1 MSQEGNRFFPLTHP
15 QKRIWYIEKLISD
28 SPLHHI
34 CGTAELKGEIDLKRL
49 EETILCFLKKHDSF
63 RLHFFEENQE
73 VYQMVS
79 DFTLEKI
86 DFFDFSQ
93 DEDPLYR
100 CNQWIQQEI
109 EKPFSMIN
117 NDLFYLAIYRTSE
130 SCYGLFVKVHH
141 LIFDGWSIHI
151 LAKQICE
158 MYEGIEDG
166 HRAGSYLDYIAKE
179 QQYLQSERLLKNKE
193 FWMKKFETLPEL
205 LFAENQDR
213 YEGKRK
219 SFLMDPSLTTKM
231 KALAQKYQCSLNE
244 WYIMLVQI
252 YLHKMVG
259 RRDIVMGTPVYNRSG
274 KKEKETIGMFTS
286 TMPLRC
292 EVDVDSSVT
301 EYLETV
307 KREIRQSYMHQKYP
321 YDLLANDLQLQKH
334 GYDSLFQLCVNYYNF
349 QANNQLLDPE
359 ELYNGHQL
367 YPMQIVVKEWSEEGS
382 LQLDFDYRTSV
393 FTENYIEQMNARMI
407 YLAEQILQKPDALI
421 CDLTLLSDA
430 EVKELVYEFNHTAA
444 EYPKDKTVTELFE
457 EQVKSTPHNIAVS
470 CRNES
475 LTYEELNGKANQLAR
490 SLVKRGIGR
499 GSMVGILAD
508 HSLDLP
514 VAILGILKT
523 GAAYLPID
531 VQTASD
537 RIQEILVDSEASFL
551 LTNREV
557 PEDVG
562 FMGDVINFQDPQ
574 WYTGDGSN
582 LQVECFP
589 SDLVYMIYTS
599 GSTGKPKGVMIEHRG
614 LSNYICWA
622 QKTYVKDADDSFA
635 LYSSLAF
642 DLTVTS
648 IFTPLIGGNQIRVYP
663 ESDENFVLYDIL
675 EDNQASIMK
684 LTPAHLSL
692 LQEKTFSNSR
702 IKRLIVGGEELKGSL
717 AQKIQDAFHGKVE
730 ILNEYGPT
738 ETVVGCMIH
747 RFNPTTDQE
756 AAVPIGI
763 PADNVQIYLLDEK
776 FRPVPKG
783 SIGEMYISGD
793 GVARGYWN
801 RPDLTA
807 QCFIDNPFI
816 LGKKMYKT
824 GDLAKF
830 LDHGLIEYVG
840 RKDQQVKL
848 RGYRIELTEIEYRL
862 MKLPYVK
869 EAVVIDRVLSTGQK
883 QLYAYLVKA
892 IDDGIS
898 ALAIKQDLA
907 KVLPAYMIPAH
918 FLFIDQIPLTKNG
931 KVDRNQLPMEER
943 RAMEIDPDQVVGD
956 RELQVLTVL
965 QEILQVDSVHL
976 QDDFY
981 QLGGDS
987 IKAIQI
993 SSKLKNVGLKIRAK
1007 DILAHSA
1014 IHEMVACVETDQ
1026 SEQRIDQG
1034 MADGMIP
1041 LSPIASWFFSQS
1053 FQEEHHWNQSVL
1065 LHLNE
1070 QVEDDQI
1077 EAIMDALIRQHDT
1090 LRINVNRETGTMF
1103 YNPAHLHR
1111 PFQLTR
1117 VHLSHLSYED
1127 QQAEME
1133 RLGLELKSTM
1143 NLEEDLLMDACSFD
1157 LGEQGKRLLLTA
1169 HHLIMDAVS
1178 WRILL
1183 GDMVQLLGNSS
1194 LSDRLLP
1201 KTHSYQYWVDEL
1213 NSYVETLTVDDI
1225 QYWKSMGKRTS
1236 GFSPSVVQKHVQQKV
1251 STLQDQLHAEET
1263 KMLLTSANEAF
1274 HTEPVELLIT
1284 SLALAVK
1291 EHTNQSRV
1299 CIEMEGHGREE
1310 FSPGLDLSRTVG
1322 WFTSMYPV
1330 VLEVED
1336 GTFSTQMKSMKE
1348 QIRRVPNK
1356 GLDYLILKHM
1366 SDHLQDGDEPL
1377 VRFNY
1382 LGDFDATAYPKFFTF
1397 ASESSGSEIGP
1408 LNHLTAV
1415 MDITAM
1421 IVNQVLQ
1428 LSITYSESHFHTETI
1443 SSFMKQWMGHLRG
1456 IIEQC
1461 GNQEQT
1467 QFTPSDFETVNL
1479 SQEELDLLTG
1489 I

>member
-1 MSQEGNRFFPLTHP
+1 MFQEGSRFPLTHP

-34 CGTAELKGEIDLKRL
+34 CGTAELKGEINLSHL
-49 EETILCFLKKHDSF
+49 QETILRFLRKHDSF
-63 RLHFFEENQE
+63 RLHFFEEDEE
-73 VYQMVS
+73 VYQTVS
-79 DFTLEKI
+79 NFTLNKI

-93 DEDPLYR
+93 DEDPSLR
-100 CNQWIQQEI
+100 LDQWIRQEI
-109 EKPFSMIN
+109 EKPFSMIR
-117 NDLFYLAIYRTSE
+117 NDLFYLAIYRMSE

-151 LAKQICE
+151 LAKQIYE
-158 MYEGIEDG
+158 MYKGIESE
-166 HRAGSYLDYIAKE
+166 HTAGSYIDYIAKE
-179 QQYLQSERLLKNKE
+179 QQYLQSERLVKNKE

-205 LFAENQDR
+205 LFAENQG

-219 SFLMDPSLTTKM
+219 SFMIDPSLSAKM
-231 KALAQKYQCSLNE
+231 KAVAEKAQCSLNE
-244 WYIMLVQI
+244 WYIMLLQV

-274 KKEKETIGMFTS
+274 KREKETVGMFTS

-292 EVDVDSSVT
+292 EIDVDSSVS
-301 EYLETV
+301 EYLKTV

-321 YDLLANDLQLQKH
+321 YNLLANDLQLKKH
-334 GYDSLFQLCVNYYNF
+334 GYDSLFQLSVNYYNF

-359 ELYNGHQL
+359 ELYSGHQL
-367 YPMQIVVKEWSEEGS
+367 FPMQIVVKDWSEEGS
-382 LQLDFDYRTSV
+382 LQLDFDYRTSM
-393 FTENYIEQMNARMI
+393 FTDEYIEQMNSRML
-407 YLAEQILQKPDALI
+407 YLAEQILQNPDVSI
-421 CDLTLLSDA
+421 GDLTLLSD
-430 EVKELVYEFNHTAA
+430 EETRELVYDFNHTEA

-457 EQVKSTPHNIAVS
+457 EQVKSTPNRIAVS

-475 LTYEELNGKANQLAR
+475 LTYEELNRKANQLAR
-490 SLVKRGIGR
+490 VLVGSGIGR
-499 GSMVGILAD
+499 DSIVGIFAD
-508 HSLDLP
+508 HSLHLP

-523 GAAYLPID
+523 GAAYVPID
-531 VQTASD
+531 VQTASG
-537 RIQEILVDSEASFL
+537 RMEEILRDSGASAL

-557 PEDVG
+557 LKDVG
-562 FMGDVINFQDPQ
+562 FMGTVINFQDEQ
-574 WYTGDGSN
+574 WYTGDSSN
-582 LQVECFP
+582 LQVTCSP
-589 SDLVYMIYTS
+589 NDLVYMIYTS

-614 LSNYICWA
+614 LVNYVWWA
-622 QKTYVKDADDSFA
+622 QKMYVKEIDDSFA

-663 ESDENFVLYDIL
+663 ENDENFVLYDIL
-675 EDNQASIMK
+675 EDNQVSIIK

-692 LQEKTFSNSR
+692 LQEKTFPHSTV
-702 IKRLIVGGEELKGSL
+702 KRLIVGGEELKGSL
-717 AQKIQDAFHGKVE
+717 AQSIQDVFHGQIE

-747 RFNPTTDQE
+747 RFDPSTDTD

-763 PADNVQIYLLDEK
+763 PADNVQIYLLDERLK
-776 FRPVPKG
+776 PVPKG
-783 SIGEMYISGD
+783 CIGEMYISGD

-801 RPDLTA
+801 RSDLTD
-807 QCFIDNPFI
+807 QCFIDQPFGA
-816 LGKKMYKT
+816 GKKMYKT

-830 LDHGLIEYVG
+830 LDRGLIEYIG

-862 MKLPYVK
+862 MNLPYVK
-869 EAVVIDRVLSTGQK
+869 EAVVIDRVSSTGQK

-892 IDDGIS
+892 VDGDIP

-907 KVLPAYMIPAH
+907 NVLPAYMIPAH

-931 KVDRNQLPMEER
+931 KINRNQLPMGELSVI
-943 RAMEIDPDQVVGD
+943 EIDPDQVVGD
-956 RELQVLTVL
+956 REELVLTVL
-965 QEILQVDSVHL
+965 QEILQMDSVHL
-976 QDDFY
+976 HDDFY

-993 SSKLKNVGLKIRAK
+993 ASKLKQVGLKVRAK

-1014 IHEMVACVETDQ
+1014 IHEMVACVELDQ
-1026 SEQRIDQG
+1026 NEQRIEQG
-1034 MADGMIP
+1034 AVDGEIP
-1041 LSPIASWFFSQS
+1041 LSPIASWFFTQS
-1053 FQEEHHWNQSVL
+1053 FPEDHHWNQSVL
-1065 LHLNE
+1065 LSLNE
-1070 QVEDDQI
+1070 QVKVDQI
-1077 EAIMDALIRQHDT
+1077 EAVMDVLIRQHDT
-1090 LRINVNRETGTMF
+1090 LRINVNRENGTMF
-1103 YNPAHLHR
+1103 YNAAHLSR

-1117 VHLSHLSYED
+1117 IDLSHLSYES
-1127 QQAEME
+1127 QQSEME

-1143 NLEEDLLMDACSFD
+1143 NLEEDLLIDACVFD

-1183 GDMVQLLGNSS
+1183 GDMASLLENPNRLDG
-1194 LSDRLLP
+1194 LLP
-1201 KTHSYQYWVDEL
+1201 KTHSYQYWVNEL
-1213 NSYVETLTVDDI
+1213 HSYVANLTEDEI
-1225 QYWKSMGKRTS
+1225 QYWKSIGKRTS
-1236 GFSPSVVQKHVQQKV
+1236 GFSSSDATMSGNQLQQVAQVQEK
-1251 STLQDQLHAEET
+1251 LNAEET
-1263 KMLLTSANEAF
+1263 KALLTSANEAF
-1274 HTEPVELLIT
+1274 RTEPVELLIT
-1284 SLALAVK
+1284 SLALAIK

-1310 FSPGLDLSRTVG
+1310 FTPGLDLSRTIG

-1330 VLEVED
+1330 LLEVGDEE
-1336 GTFSTQMKSMKE
+1336 FSAQMKSMKE
-1348 QIRRVPNK
+1348 QIRKVPNK

-1366 SDHLQDGDEPL
+1366 SNRLQDGNEPL

-1397 ASESSGSEIGP
+1397 ASESSGSETGQV
-1408 LNHLTAV
+1408 NHLTAV

-1421 IVNQVLQ
+1421 IVNQELQ
-1428 LSITYSESHFHTETI
+1428 LSITYNESEFHTETMA
-1443 SSFMKQWMGHLRG
+1443 SFMKQWLSHLQG
-1456 IIEQC
+1456 ILKQC
-1461 GNQEQT
+1461 CNQEQT
-1467 QFTPSDFETVNL
+1467 QFTPSDFEMVNL